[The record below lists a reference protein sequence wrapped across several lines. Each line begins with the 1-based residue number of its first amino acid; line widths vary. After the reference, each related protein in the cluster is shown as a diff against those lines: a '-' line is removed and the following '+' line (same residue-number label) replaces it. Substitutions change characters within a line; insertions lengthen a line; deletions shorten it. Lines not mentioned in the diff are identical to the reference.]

1 MTVVNCNKNSQINHH
16 ILQTAVLESLHISN
30 YALIDL
36 IDIKFHEG
44 FNVITGETGA
54 GKSIILGALSLLL
67 GSRADTRAVTDPNA
81 KSVIEAVF
89 TVGAYTSLKE
99 FCIREDIEWDD
110 ERCILRREISPA
122 GRSRAFVNDSPVPL
136 TKLREVSLHLVDI
149 HSQHQNQL
157 LTTPEFQLDI
167 IDTLAGNS
175 TRLREYRSRFSAL
188 REAVKRLKIMRAKV
202 ERSREDEEF
211 TRYQFE
217 QLEVLGLRTGEQ
229 ADLERERDVL
239 TNLSSIKSA
248 LSRAIGALDG
258 DESGALCMIEQ
269 ASDACEEIDEILEAS
284 DNISER
290 LATVK
295 IEIADIASTL
305 SGLDESLGADPQA
318 LAAIEERLESIYSLC
333 HKHHVGDADALIE
346 LRDSLREKLR
356 ALDNSDDA
364 IEILEREARRAKAL
378 AKETAA
384 EISAARKDAAER
396 FGKRLAEVAMPLG
409 MKNLRCEIR
418 VSPADMTATGMDS
431 VEFMVAFNK
440 NQPLMPVGTTASG
453 GEISRLMLSIK
464 SIIASSMQL
473 PSIIFDEID
482 TGVSGDV
489 ANRMGCMM
497 RDISKNIQ
505 VTTITHLPQVAA
517 KGEHQYRVYKE
528 DDEHSTHTRI
538 ALLEDEERVRSIAA
552 MLGGS
557 EIDSAAIAAARSL
570 LAQ

>member
-1 MTVVNCNKNSQINHH
+1 M
-16 ILQTAVLESLHISN
+16 LESLHISN

-36 IDIKFHEG
+36 IDIRFHEG

-67 GSRADTRAVTDPNA
+67 GSRADTRVVTKPDA

-89 TVGAYTSLKE
+89 TVNDYPQLKD
-99 FCIREDIEWDD
+99 FCLKEDIEWDD

-136 TKLREVSLHLVDI
+136 AKLREVSMHLIDI

-157 LTTPEFQLDI
+157 LATPEFQLDV
-167 IDTLAGNS
+167 IDTLASNS
-175 TRLREYRSRFSAL
+175 QRLRDYQLRFNAL
-188 REAVKRLKIMRAKV
+188 RDAVKRLKGMRAKI

-211 TRYQFE
+211 TRYQLE
-217 QLEVLGLRTGEQ
+217 QLEELDLHPGEQ
-229 ADLERERDVL
+229 AELERERDVL
-239 TNLSSIKSA
+239 NNLGVIKTA
-248 LSRAIGALDG
+248 LSKAISSLDG
-258 DESGALCMIEQ
+258 DESGALSMVERAAEACDDIEEVL
-269 ASDACEEIDEILEAS
+269 DAS
-284 DNISER
+284 DNIAER
-290 LATVK
+290 LESVR
-295 IEIADIASTL
+295 IEISDIASTL
-305 SGLDESLGADPQA
+305 SAIDENLGADPA
-318 LAAIEERLESIYSLC
+318 TLDAIEERLSAIYSLC
-333 HKHHVGDADALIE
+333 HKHRMDDADGLIE
-346 LRDSLREKLR
+346 LRDSLRNKLK
-356 ALDNSDDA
+356 ALDNSDDL
-364 IEILEREARRAKAL
+364 LEELEKEARRAKAL
-378 AKETAA
+378 AKESAL

-396 FGKRLAEVAMPLG
+396 FGRRLAEVAMPLG

-418 VSPADMTATGMDS
+418 VSPADMTATGIDN

-440 NQPLMPVGTTASG
+440 NQPLMPVGATASG

-489 ANRMGCMM
+489 ANRMGEMM
-497 RDISKNIQ
+497 LDISKTIQ
-505 VTTITHLPQVAA
+505 VTTITHLPQVAS
-517 KGEHQYRVYKE
+517 KGDNQYRVYKE

-538 ALLEDEERVRSIAA
+538 ALLNEEERVRSIAA

-557 EIDSAAIAAARSL
+557 EIDEAALAAARSL
-570 LAQ
+570 LGKKNK

>member
-1 MTVVNCNKNSQINHH
+1 M
-16 ILQTAVLESLHISN
+16 LESLHISN

-36 IDIKFHEG
+36 IDIRFHEG

-67 GSRADTRAVTDPNA
+67 GSRADTRVVTNPEA

-89 TVGAYTSLKE
+89 TVDGYPSLKE
-99 FCIREDIEWDD
+99 FCLREDIEWDD

-136 TKLREVSLHLVDI
+136 VKLREVSMHLVDI

-157 LTTPEFQLDI
+157 LATPDFQLDV
-167 IDTLAGNS
+167 IDTLAGNAA
-175 TRLREYRSRFSAL
+175 RLRNYRLRYNSL
-188 REAVKRLKIMRAKV
+188 REAVKRLKVMRARV
-202 ERSREDEEF
+202 EKSREDEEF
-211 TRYQFE
+211 TRYQLE
-217 QLEVLGLRTGEQ
+217 QLEELDLQPGEQ
-229 ADLERERDVL
+229 PELERERDVL
-239 TNLSSIKSA
+239 NNLSTIKAA
-248 LSRAIGALDG
+248 LAKAVGALDG
-258 DESGALCMIEQ
+258 DEGGALGMVDCAAE
-269 ASDACEEIDEILEAS
+269 ACEEIEEVLEAS
-284 DNISER
+284 DNIGER
-290 LATVK
+290 LESVR
-295 IEIADIASTL
+295 IEISDIAATL
-305 SGLDESLGADPQA
+305 SSIDENLGADPA
-318 LAAIEERLESIYSLC
+318 TLNAIEERLSAIYSLC
-333 HKHHVGDADALIE
+333 HKHHVENADGLIE
-346 LRDSLREKLR
+346 LRDSLRAKLK
-356 ALDNSDDA
+356 ALVNSDGM
-364 IEILEREARRAKAL
+364 IEELEREARRAKAL
-378 AKETAA
+378 AKESAL
-384 EISAARKDAAER
+384 EISAARKQAAER

-418 VSPADMTATGMDS
+418 VSPADMTATGMDV

-489 ANRMGCMM
+489 ANRMGVMM
-497 RDISKNIQ
+497 RDISRTIQ
-505 VTTITHLPQVAA
+505 VTTITHLPQVAS
-517 KGEHQYRVYKE
+517 KGAHQYRVYKE

-538 ALLEDEERVRSIAA
+538 SLLTDEERVRSIAS

-557 EIDSAAIAAARSL
+557 EIDEAAIAAARSL
-570 LAQ
+570 LSQK

>member
-1 MTVVNCNKNSQINHH
+1 M
-16 ILQTAVLESLHISN
+16 LESLHISN

-36 IDIKFHEG
+36 IDIRFHEG

-67 GSRADTRAVTDPNA
+67 GSRADTRVVTNPEA

-89 TVGAYTSLKE
+89 TVDDYPSLKE
-99 FCIREDIEWDD
+99 FCLREDIEWDD

-136 TKLREVSLHLVDI
+136 VKLREVSMHLVDI

-157 LTTPEFQLDI
+157 LATPEFQLDV
-167 IDTLAGNS
+167 IDTLAGNAG
-175 TRLREYRSRFSAL
+175 RLRNYRLRFNAL
-188 REAVKRLKIMRAKV
+188 REAVKRLKVMRARV
-202 ERSREDEEF
+202 EKSREDEEF
-211 TRYQFE
+211 TRYQLE
-217 QLEVLGLRTGEQ
+217 QLDELDLRPGEQ
-229 ADLERERDVL
+229 PELERERDVL
-239 TNLSSIKSA
+239 NNLSTIKAA
-248 LSRAIGALDG
+248 LSKAVGALDG
-258 DESGALCMIEQ
+258 DGGGALGMVGI
-269 ASDACEEIDEILEAS
+269 ASEACEEIEEALEAS
-284 DNISER
+284 DNIGER
-290 LATVK
+290 LESVR
-295 IEIADIASTL
+295 IEISDIAATL
-305 SGLDESLGADPQA
+305 SSIDENLGADPST
-318 LAAIEERLESIYSLC
+318 LNAIEERLSAIYSLC
-333 HKHHVGDADALIE
+333 HKHHVDNADGLIE
-346 LRDSLREKLR
+346 LRDSLRAKLK
-356 ALDNSDDA
+356 ALDNSDGM
-364 IEILEREARRAKAL
+364 IEELEREARRAKAL
-378 AKETAA
+378 AKESAM
-384 EISAARKDAAER
+384 EISAARKQAAER

-418 VSPADMTATGMDS
+418 VSPADMTATGMDM

-489 ANRMGCMM
+489 ANRMGVMM
-497 RDISKNIQ
+497 RDISRSIQ
-505 VTTITHLPQVAA
+505 VTTITHLPQVAS
-517 KGEHQYRVYKE
+517 KGAHQYRVYKE

-538 ALLEDEERVRSIAA
+538 SLLTDEERVRSIAS

-557 EIDSAAIAAARSL
+557 EIDEAAIAAARSL
-570 LAQ
+570 LSQK